1 VLPVEISRHCDLDT
15 RHQSMNDQ
23 GRPTRLKTGGFSHQW
38 LGMSAIVM
46 SIWVVGVIMLNW
58 PPISRGFDEG
68 RPLWFNLIM
77 WALVNATA
85 VGFLVYFGRRAAIQL
100 STRFFEEG
108 IRQFQGTRTVF
119 VPWAEV
125 NEVRR
130 ERGIFEIRG
139 RQVVRIDQDYYAEP
153 NQVRRI
159 LADSVPD
166 NTKGKRV
173 LGPPVP

>member
-1 VLPVEISRHCDLDT
+1 VSSVAEIL
-15 RHQSMNDQ
+15 
-23 GRPTRLKTGGFSHQW
+23 LGGSPCNVWPQAVFC
-38 LGMSAIVM
+38 I
-46 SIWVVGVIMLNW
+46 LNS
-58 PPISRGFDEG
+58 PCE
-68 RPLWFNLIM
+68 
-77 WALVNATA
+77 
-85 VGFLVYFGRRAAIQL
+85 RRIRVQL